1 MQKNVSLTKQTKET
15 ERILQAH
22 GKVNPNLLMSSNQSE
37 NYESVQITNDIY
49 NRIQFIEMASFFF
62 GYSGLGMAVIEYELR
77 HYLIHGEF
85 LEGEDPNHTEPIGM
99 SMSKERM
106 L

>member
-1 MQKNVSLTKQTKET
+1 M
-15 ERILQAH
+15 LQAH

-37 NYESVQITNDIY
+37 NYESVQVTNDIY

-62 GYSGLGMAVIEYELR
+62 GYSGLSMAVIEFELR
-77 HYLIHGEF
+77 HFLNEGEY
-85 LEGEDPNHTEPIGM
+85 LEGEDPDHTEPLGIDE
-99 SMSKERM
+99 SRARM